1 MYDIFMCVGFENS
14 QKKDRSLKLKTSKCT
29 DYLHIRENKRPF
41 SIELGI

>member
-1 MYDIFMCVGFENS
+1 MYDIFICVGFKNS
-14 QKKDRSLKLKTSKCT
+14 QKKIEVIKLKTSKCT